1 MIKRVRLHSDKNVAS
16 ISLFYWQKYYSWIPE
31 SPRWLVAQGRLD
43 EAQVVMETFARVNRV
58 SVDPRDLRE
67 LIEEVKRA
75 EPKRAKGGQ
84 QYGLFDLVRTSKL
97 RKRTI
102 ICCFSW

>member
-1 MIKRVRLHSDKNVAS
+1 MIKRVRLHSDKNVAI

-67 LIEEVKRA
+67 LIR
-75 EPKRAKGGQ
+75 GGKEGGAQ
-84 QYGLFDLVRTSKL
+84 ARQRRSTVR
-97 RKRTI
+97 I
-102 ICCFSW
+102 V